1 MTLKQFIKEN
11 RAELDAML
19 GLERG
24 MRNDRER
31 ALWIQ
36 NDESLYLWAKSCGV
50 RGI

>member
-1 MTLKQFIKEN
+1 MTLAQFVKEN

-19 GLERG
+19 ELPKG

-36 NDESLYLWAKSCGV
+36 NDEGLYLWAKSCGV